1 MTSQKRIAAGMI
13 SGVTVKAVGFGIG
26 SERMNGQNMTPEK
39 KTYELKKLYRTLAC
53 HDRDC
58 DQEHND
64 DGSSYSTGHH
74 YGCLCQRCALFYYLR
89 LK

>member
-1 MTSQKRIAAGMI
+1 MKRTG
-13 SGVTVKAVGFGIG
+13 TTKAVIVTHAANGIWN
-26 SERMNGQNMTPEK
+26 ERMNGQNMTPEK
-39 KTYELKKLYRTLAC
+39 KTYELKKLYRTLSC
-53 HDRDC
+53 HDDDC

-74 YGCLCQRCALFYYLR
+74 YGCLCQRCALFYYVR

>member
-1 MTSQKRIAAGMI
+1 MTTNYVRFGINQD
-13 SGVTVKAVGFGIG
+13 VTVMNAVNGSG

-53 HDRDC
+53 HDDDC

-74 YGCLCQRCALFYYLR
+74 YGCLCQRCALFYYMR